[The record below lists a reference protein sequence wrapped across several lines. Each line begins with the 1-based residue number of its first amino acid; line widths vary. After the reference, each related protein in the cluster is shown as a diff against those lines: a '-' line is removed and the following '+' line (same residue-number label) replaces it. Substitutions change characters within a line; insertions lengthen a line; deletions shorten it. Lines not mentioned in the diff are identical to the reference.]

1 MSDDFGGAKKNS
13 EYINMK
19 YLKYI
24 FNQLFGECL
33 FN

>member
-1 MSDDFGGAKKNS
+1 MSDDFYGAKKNS

-19 YLKYI
+19 YLINY
-24 FNQLFGECL
+24 FGECL